1 MIKTT
6 IKALLVDDDT
16 SAQLLLNQII
26 DKLNMGISLCAVAT
40 TVAEAVEAIEQHEPD
55 LVFLDISLPDGEG
68 FDVLEQVSFHGFEV
82 IFTTGH
88 DDYALRAF
96 EVSAI
101 QYLVKPIKSKELEKA
116 LQRFTAILAARGGQY
131 GISDSQRCQ
140 THRILV
146 PDADGI
152 HILRSDQIVRCEASD
167 TYTTFWFQGGRKL
180 VASRPLASFERL
192 LADQSFC
199 RIHSKHL
206 VNLAY
211 VKLYMR
217 GKGGTVVLD
226 DGTELEVSVRKKND
240 LMLALHNFARS
251 L

>member
-1 MIKTT
+1 MNKTP
-6 IKALLVDDDT
+6 IRALLVDDDI

-26 DKLNMGISLCAVAT
+26 DKLNMGISLCAMAA
-40 TVAEAVEAIEQHEPD
+40 TVADAVEAIDKHEPD

-68 FDVLEQVSFHGFEV
+68 FDVLEQVTYHDFEV
-82 IFTTGH
+82 IFTTSH
-88 DDYALRAF
+88 DEHALRAF

-101 QYLVKPIKSKELEKA
+101 QYLVKPIRAKELEKA
-116 LQRFTAILAARGGQY
+116 LTKFTTLRANQNPKIHLGDNYRGLP
-131 GISDSQRCQ
+131 
-140 THRILV
+140 HRILV
-146 PDADGI
+146 PDAQGI
-152 HILRSDQIVRCEASD
+152 HLLRSDTITRCEASD
-167 TYTTFWFQGGRKL
+167 TYTIFWLAGGKKL

-192 LADQSFC
+192 LTDLFFC
-199 RIHSKHL
+199 RIHNKHL

-211 VKLYMR
+211 VKLYIR
-217 GKGGTVVLD
+217 GKGGSVTLE